1 VIPGSVDF
9 RFSTRCY
16 PAADSEARTFAIV
29 GEIARCNLPSLEV
42 SYRPDAVYISMR
54 DKDGNLRE
62 QTVNIPEW
70 ADTDTAKGVYN
81 NGVLTVTVEENV

>member
-1 VIPGSVDF
+1 
-9 RFSTRCY
+9 
-16 PAADSEARTFAIV
+16 
-29 GEIARCNLPSLEV
+29 
-42 SYRPDAVYISMR
+42 MR